1 MSLYKNQFTGT
12 IPSWNAIPSL
22 FFLDLGFNALTGT
35 LPESLVKFN
44 RLRRVY
50 LNNNNFNGT
59 IPISFPEM
67 GNKKLIQLHLNDNDL
82 SGEVPADWWN
92 GRSYQKFL
100 LELRLENNNFSG
112 ELSEALCSQDVRTG
126 YGEMVE
132 VNADCDICSCSLC
145 TPHCNWNPFYY

>member
-1 MSLYKNQFTGT
+1 MYKNQFTGT

-67 GNKKLIQLHLNDNDL
+67 GNKKLTQLHLNDNDL
-82 SGEVPADWWN
+82 SGEVPAD
-92 GRSYQKFL
+92 
-100 LELRLENNNFSG
+100 
-112 ELSEALCSQDVRTG
+112 
-126 YGEMVE
+126 
-132 VNADCDICSCSLC
+132 
-145 TPHCNWNPFYY
+145 